1 VAAQF
6 GSPALGALADVTDIT
21 KQGEQLIMNLFIDA
35 QGQSIDISMAI
46 VPDGD
51 ALNVDLSAAGGAF
64 TTNARA
70 TRATS

>member
-1 VAAQF
+1 
-6 GSPALGALADVTDIT
+6 
-21 KQGEQLIMNLFIDA
+21 
-35 QGQSIDISMAI
+35 